1 MGRRKAKDFDEEDE
15 EVADYFDSF
24 TYGNDDEDEE
34 ESDLSSESDSEEEY
48 DASPILNEV
57 SFSDIVNE
65 HGIDDFADAIID
77 SISYSDL
84 EKLRDRL
91 NEYLE

>member
-15 EVADYFDSF
+15 GVVDYFDSF
-24 TYGNDDEDEE
+24 TYSNDEDEE
-34 ESDLSSESDSEEEY
+34 EPDLSSESDSEEEY